1 MFKVTHHHEIR
12 FGPLDFAS
20 EATPNFSKQGL
31 ARVSLWPRAMLWVPF
46 PAAQCSNLSS
56 HRIGFLNQLQLQ
68 LTFLLSSTHPT
79 YKWTY
84 KTRQTGT
91 QKKKNYQ
98 TAKQLRPAVFV
109 SWQLNKIK
117 PKEFRMRV
125 CTRARRTEK
134 SRDFK
139 DDLRF
144 QLSWTQT
151 VHLFRNIL
159 CSCSCLEVAKWW
171 VTLNLIKHNF
181 PKLHCHYS
189 SVTNST
195 GDHSSEDEE
204 VMWKP
209 KGD

>member
-1 MFKVTHHHEIR
+1 MADVSMFKVTHHHEIR

-31 ARVSLWPRAMLWVPF
+31 ARVSLWPWAMLWVPF

-91 QKKKNYQ
+91 QKKKKYQ

-134 SRDFK
+134 SRERATLKMTWDFS
-139 DDLRF
+139 F
-144 QLSWTQT
+144 PG
-151 VHLFRNIL
+151 
-159 CSCSCLEVAKWW
+159 
-171 VTLNLIKHNF
+171 
-181 PKLHCHYS
+181 PKLYIC
-189 SVTNST
+189 
-195 GDHSSEDEE
+195 SEIFCVPVVALRSPSDESH
-204 VMWKP
+204 
-209 KGD
+209 